1 MSKKRQWLSAWPQQ
15 EKRKVN
21 KIMKKSEP
29 KIILNLSVENSELDE
44 KIKVAM
50 DKYVEQSVYAQLDE
64 AIEKIVDKRIS
75 KLLNSHCWDPDHK
88 INGMIFEQF
97 VRSKTEDAIKQ
108 AIEKN
113 AKEILAKKLASL
125 I

>member
-1 MSKKRQWLSAWPQQ
+1 
-15 EKRKVN
+15 
-21 KIMKKSEP
+21 MKKSEP

-44 KIKVAM
+44 KIKIAM
-50 DKYVEQSVYAQLDE
+50 DKYVEQSVYAQLDG
-64 AIEKIVDKRIS
+64 AIEKIADKRIS
-75 KLLNSHCWDPDHK
+75 KLLNSNRWDPDHK
-88 INGMIFEQF
+88 INGMTFEEF

>member
-1 MSKKRQWLSAWPQQ
+1 
-15 EKRKVN
+15 
-21 KIMKKSEP
+21 MKKSEP

-44 KIKVAM
+44 KIKIAM
-50 DKYVEQSVYAQLDE
+50 DKYVEQSVYAELDGT
-64 AIEKIVDKRIS
+64 IKKIVDKRID
-75 KLLNSHCWDPDHK
+75 KLVNGRYWESDNK
-88 INGMIFEQF
+88 INGMTFEQF
-97 VRSKTEDAIKQ
+97 VKSQIEDALKQ